1 MGLYFLPD
9 DYQHN
14 LTPQFF
20 DDVEHGGPEWQREV
34 YAKARDLRQPEWL
47 VLDFGCGRAD
57 KLIEFFPAPTLGV
70 DLGPTVDWLKDNRP
84 TRDWL
89 ASWEPKYCDLLIAAD
104 VIEHLANPDWL
115 LEYIA
120 LCNPRVAVISTPA
133 REYLPPEAQRRPT
146 GPHHAREWTS
156 EEFKK
161 YIGSRFKIMEHY
173 ISNFKQATQLMVLR
187 EPGCGL

>member
-14 LTPQFF
+14 PNPQFF
-20 DDVEHGGPEWQREV
+20 DDVEEGGPEWQREV
-34 YAKARDLRQPEWL
+34 YAKARDLAQDCC

-57 KLIEFFPAPTLGV
+57 KLIEFFPTLCTVGV
-70 DLGPTVDWLKDNRP
+70 DLPPTVSWLKDKYPDRLWMAEWRP
-84 TRDWL
+84 PTVEVDV
-89 ASWEPKYCDLLIAAD
+89 LIAAD

-120 LCNPRVAVISTPA
+120 LCAPRVAVISTPA
-133 REYLPPEAQRRPT
+133 REYLFPEAQRRPT

-161 YIGSRFKIMEHY
+161 YVGSRFKIAEHY
-173 ISNFKQATQLMVLR
+173 ISNYKQATQLMVLR
-187 EPGCGL
+187 EPR